1 MIHSSHDTV
10 WKHFNVQGLNCH
22 NNFDAQGEN
31 PTGGGVYDAQ
41 HAEPKLTIEWQD
53 GPRGTDADG
62 QLMPS
67 NGAFV
72 EDVIYAAL
80 QRLQFFQD
88 SKYKTRENAIAITK
102 LEEALM
108 VLNLRRL
115 DRANRSV
122 EGKHEV

>member
-1 MIHSSHDTV
+1 MVTKSNETV
-10 WKHFNVQGLNCH
+10 WKHFNVQPLSCH
-22 NNFDAQGEN
+22 NNLDGEN
-31 PTGGGVYDAQ
+31 PTGGGVYDDL
-41 HAEPKLTIEWQD
+41 HSEPKLTIEWQD
-53 GPRGTDADG
+53 GPRTPDAEG
-62 QLMPS
+62 NLAPS

-80 QRLQFFQD
+80 QRLQFFQE